1 MSPRLSRLSDVSG
14 MARLPGYDPAK
25 HGTGIVH
32 LGAGAFHRAHQAVF
46 TDDALALA
54 GGDWRITG
62 VSLRSTAVAEDM
74 NPQNGLYTLIERG
87 STGDSARVIAAIDRV
102 LAGAGQLGQALALM
116 ADPNTRIVSMTVT
129 EKAYGIDRAA
139 LCADTAHPAVAAD
152 LARPDAPTGVLG
164 LLVAALR
171 QRRAAGVKPFTVLC
185 CDNLPDNGALLRA
198 GVVDFARRIDPDLAR
213 WIEGE
218 VAFPSTMV
226 DRITP
231 ASTDRTRADALA
243 FTGCEDH
250 AAIET
255 EPFTQ
260 WVIENHF
267 AQGHPAWDAAG
278 ALFVSDVQPYELMKL
293 RMLNGAHS
301 ALAYSGF
308 MAGCEHVRDVMA
320 RPDFHALV
328 NRLMWAAQATLPDLT
343 GIDLDG
349 YRRSLLARFEN
360 RAIAHKTAQIAMD
373 GTQKLPQ
380 RLLAP
385 AVTCL
390 ATGGDI
396 GAYAFAVA
404 AWMRFCLG
412 RGEDGRPHDLNDP
425 RQDEIGQAL
434 TGAATAQK
442 ISTVLHGLPGL
453 FPDGLRDNPDWRRA
467 VEDRLERMLQQ
478 GMAAAVNQE
487 RV

>member
-1 MSPRLSRLSDVSG
+1 MSPRLSHLSDVAG
-14 MARLPGYDPAK
+14 KARRPGFDPAR
-25 HGTGIVH
+25 HATGIVH
-32 LGAGAFHRAHQAVF
+32 LGPGAFHRAHQAVC
-46 TDDALALA
+46 TDDALAIA

-62 VSLRSTAVAEDM
+62 VSLRSTDVAETM

-102 LAGAGQLGQALALM
+102 LAGAAELPRALALM
-116 ADPNTRIVSMTVT
+116 SDPKTRIVSMTVT

-139 LCADTAHPAVAAD
+139 LRADPGHPAVAAD
-152 LARPDAPTGVLG
+152 LARPEAPGGVLG

-171 QRRAAGVKPFTVLC
+171 RRRAEGIKPFTVLC
-185 CDNLPDNGALLRA
+185 CDNLPDNGGLLRA
-198 GVVDFARRIDPDLAR
+198 GVVDFARRLDPDLAR

-218 VAFPSTMV
+218 VPFPSTMV

-231 ASTDRTRADALA
+231 AATDRTRADALS
-243 FTGCEDH
+243 FTGCEDQ

-260 WVIENHF
+260 WVIEDHF
-267 AQGHPAWDAAG
+267 AQSRPAWDAAG
-278 ALFVSDVQPYELMKL
+278 ALFVNDVQPFELMKL

-301 ALAYSGF
+301 ALAYAGF

-320 RPDFHALV
+320 RADFHRLV
-328 NRLMWAAQATLPDLT
+328 DRLMRNAQATLPVLP

-385 AVTCL
+385 AEQCL
-390 ATGGDI
+390 GAGGDI
-396 GAYAFAVA
+396 GTYAFAVA

-412 RGEDGRPHDLNDP
+412 RNEAGEPYALNDP
-425 RQDEIGQAL
+425 RQDEVAQAL
-434 TGAATAQK
+434 VGTSTAEA
-442 ISTVLHGLPGL
+442 ISAGLHGLPGL
-453 FPDGLRDNPDWRRA
+453 FPEPLKTDPDWRRA
-467 VEDRLERMLQQ
+467 VEMRLDRMLKL
-478 GMAAAVNQE
+478 GMEQAVQKE
-487 RV
+487 VS